1 MTFAVVAY
9 NHYRLMDYFNLKKQ
23 RQHAILLLVGYV
35 AITIA
40 IVFATVI
47 LVYQAYGFGID
58 KNGTVIQNGVVFFSS
73 KPNPAK
79 VYLNGKLSKSQTNT
93 RDYIP
98 AGIYKIRIALSGY
111 QDWRRTIEVDGGTV
125 THFDYP
131 LLLPTTVK
139 TTTVAKLDVAPSI
152 ASQSPDRRW
161 LILSDSAATTSFQ
174 VYDLKNIAK
183 PATVINLPAN
193 LATKPTVSES
203 WQVGEWS
210 DDNQHLLLQHLVDGK
225 TEFIMLDRS
234 NPDQSV
240 NLNRA
245 LSSNPTSLTLNN
257 KKYDK
262 YYLYFAAD
270 QTLQTASLN
279 SPAAAPLLSDVL
291 AYKSYADDTVLYIT
305 SADAPNGKVQL
316 KLQTG
321 TDSKLL
327 RSFPS
332 SSHYLLDLASYSGVP
347 YVIASSTDENKVYI
361 YRDPL
366 AQLSTHPAQ
375 VIVPIQVLRVIQPSY
390 ESFSNNAQYI
400 MAENGNQFAVY
411 DLENKTGYN
420 YTETVPL
427 EAPQT
432 HANWMDGNRLTYVSS
447 GKLQIL
453 DFDAANQRSYV
464 PSNPTAQAF
473 FGPDYLFVYTLLQS
487 ATGTSLTSTSLLAP
501 AG

>member
-1 MTFAVVAY
+1 
-9 NHYRLMDYFNLKKQ
+9 MDYFNVKKQ
-23 RQHAILLLVGYV
+23 RQHTILLLVGYV

-40 IVFATVI
+40 IIFATVI

-73 KPNPAK
+73 KPNPAN

-93 RDYIP
+93 RDYLP
-98 AGIYKIRIALSGY
+98 AGIYKIRIARSGY
-111 QDWRRTIEVDGGTV
+111 RDWQRNIQVDGGTV

-131 LLLPTTVK
+131 LLLPNRVK
-139 TTTVAKLDVAPSI
+139 TTTVSKLVVAPSI

-174 VYDLKNIAK
+174 VYDLKNISK
-183 PATVINLPAN
+183 PATIINLPADV
-193 LATKPTVSES
+193 ATKPTTSES

-210 DDNQHLLLQHLVDGK
+210 DDNQHLLLQHVVDGK

-234 NPDQSV
+234 NPDQSI
-240 NLNRA
+240 NLNHA
-245 LSSNPTSLTLNN
+245 LNTNPSSLTLNN
-257 KKYDK
+257 KKYDH
-262 YYLYFAAD
+262 YYLYFAAN
-270 QTLQTASLN
+270 QSLQTASLQ
-279 SPAAAPLLSDVL
+279 SPAASLLLSDVL
-291 AYKSYADDTVLYIT
+291 AYKSYADDTVLYMT
-305 SADAPNGKVQL
+305 SADAPTGKIQL

-321 TDSKLL
+321 TDAKLL
-327 RSFPS
+327 RSFPL
-332 SSHYLLDLASYSGVP
+332 SSHYLLDLATYSGVP

-400 MAENGNQFAVY
+400 MAENGNQLAVY

-432 HANWMDGNRLTYVSS
+432 HANWMDGNRLTYVSA

-453 DFDAANQRSYV
+453 DFDGINQRSYV
-464 PSNPTAQAF
+464 PSSPTAAAF
-473 FGPDYLFVYTLLQS
+473 FDPDYQFVYTLVPS
-487 ATGTSLTSTSLLAP
+487 ATGPSLTSTSLLAP
-501 AG
+501 LGQ